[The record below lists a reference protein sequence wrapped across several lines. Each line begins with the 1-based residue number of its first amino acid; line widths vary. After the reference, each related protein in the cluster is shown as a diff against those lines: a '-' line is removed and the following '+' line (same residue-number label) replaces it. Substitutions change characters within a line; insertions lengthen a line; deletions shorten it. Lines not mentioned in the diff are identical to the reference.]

1 MTFKIPKGLVMAN
14 LPSKPKYDRN
24 SFSSK
29 QEAFNPWEQ
38 DVGRMFELAFPVK
51 VKDTPLY
58 NLDFNFDPFATGS
71 DFDMYGLD
79 KFLDFEEIAK
89 EVVDSRVISA
99 QVHKEAKKMAYSVFY
114 LWTHAQAQ
122 LYDLLKAEFG
132 KSERSLVNEYH
143 KNALQ
148 TKLNEYGF
156 RKDSMDFKILSYGS
170 LLFASIRKTQVEST
184 SFSVLHKLANQQ
196 KALDGW
202 TQIEGS
208 GPGSLPFVLDKLLE
222 AKNATISLPF
232 DHIQSLLMIAKLST
246 CTHGDWND
254 WAARFYEDQEL
265 ARTLLLLPR
274 KWPILSDLM
283 KL

>member
-1 MTFKIPKGLVMAN
+1 
-14 LPSKPKYDRN
+14 
-24 SFSSK
+24 
-29 QEAFNPWEQ
+29 
-38 DVGRMFELAFPVK
+38 
-51 VKDTPLY
+51 
-58 NLDFNFDPFATGS
+58 
-71 DFDMYGLD
+71 
-79 KFLDFEEIAK
+79 
-89 EVVDSRVISA
+89 
-99 QVHKEAKKMAYSVFY
+99 
-114 LWTHAQAQ
+114 
-122 LYDLLKAEFG
+122 
-132 KSERSLVNEYH
+132 
-143 KNALQ
+143 LQ